1 MSFTDSRSRDFL
13 FLATLLAGLLL
24 LGCNSGA
31 SEKRGMWR
39 HGDVV
44 SSKRSPVPRYEAR
57 VLMGQ
62 VLGQYE
68 MDVRDLSSGKLLAER
83 DFFAPVGYQSWA
95 PQLEWEGFGHR
106 VTATLPHD
114 FTNSSLSFTLRL
126 P

>member
-1 MSFTDSRSRDFL
+1 MSLTETRSSLFTSL
-13 FLATLLAGLLL
+13 TILLAGLFL
-24 LGCNSGA
+24 LGCGSG
-31 SEKRGMWR
+31 SPEKRGVWR

-68 MDVRDLSSGKLLAER
+68 MDVRELSSGKLLAER

-95 PQLEWEGFGHR
+95 PQLEWEGFGNR